1 MSYKRRFR
9 TSFPGPPMRR
19 IGFIALPGFQV
30 MSMAVM
36 SVFEFANKEMAE
48 PMYEVHVLSETG
60 GSIRSSIGVSIATEP
75 FGDRNFDTLIVGGSA
90 VSGAVTP
97 GVVRF
102 LRRALRQFRRV
113 ASTCVGA

>member
-9 TSFPGPPMRR
+9 TLLRETPMRR
-19 IGFIALPGFQV
+19 IGFVALPGFEV

-36 SVFEFANKEMAE
+36 SVFEFANKEAAA
-48 PMYEVHVLSETG
+48 PVYEVHVLSETG
-60 GSIRSSIGVSIATEP
+60 ASVRSSMGVSVATQP

-102 LRRALRQFRRV
+102 LRRALQRSRRV
-113 ASTCVGA
+113 